1 TVCPPEMQIARLVE
15 RGMAP
20 IEARQRLDA
29 QMPTA
34 EKAARADFVIR
45 TDGSFEETDKQIDEV
60 YRKLLGGR

>member
-1 TVCPPEMQIARLVE
+1 
-15 RGMAP
+15 MAP
-20 IEARQRLDA
+20 TEARQRLDA

-60 YRKLLGGR
+60 YRTLLGGR